1 MAQKQKES
9 IRNVTCKIRLNEEEN
24 NILDKICKKTDST
37 KSDVMRSALAT
48 YYKEMERYFTDRTT
62 TSTKTSDILDKAKA
76 HGYLNGYDFSILVQ
90 NLLVSE
96 NGYVIDTWNWKNVNA
111 EAALRLIEKIKR
123 HPILWKH
130 FFMVA

>member
-1 MAQKQKES
+1 MEEKQKGS
-9 IRNVTCKIRLNEEEN
+9 ARNIACKIRLNDEEN

-37 KSDVMRSALAT
+37 KSDVMRSALAS
-48 YYKEMERYFTDRTT
+48 YYKEMMLNPAQ
-62 TSTKTSDILDKAKA
+62 KTSDILDKAEA
-76 HGYLNGYDFSILVQ
+76 QGYLNGYDFSILVQ

-96 NGYVIDTWNWKNVNA
+96 NGYVIDTGSWENVNA
-111 EAALRLIEKIKR
+111 EVALRLVKKIKK